1 MKGESGLAAHWPIIV
16 VVLLGTA
23 LRFYGLGAQ
32 NLWLDEALSW
42 QQAVLPIAE
51 LMQSVAAD
59 VHPPLYALT
68 LHAITGVFGDSEWML
83 RILSAICGAASI
95 WLTWLVCRRLAG
107 ERTALIAS
115 LLCAVSLFNIQYAQ
129 EARMYTLMG
138 CLALLSMLFLLQ
150 ITAAA
155 LDDNAATRTS
165 RPARALLFGYV
176 LATGLLI
183 YTHVYG
189 LFIVLAQNLFM
200 ALRYLPR
207 WPDQP
212 TLPWLGWIKLQILLG
227 VLFAPWVLVL
237 VAQINRVQTSFW
249 LHKPYFNALRETFL
263 AYMGAMPAL
272 QLAMLAALAGLAV
285 LMLPASGKRRLQRLQ
300 TGDHKA
306 AVSDAN
312 PGALSSYSTGLLL
325 VLWLL
330 TPILLPYL
338 ISQFGQSIYLPRYT
352 IASSFAW
359 FMLVAIGIDNL
370 PVGWLRYG
378 FLALLTLIMAGA
390 LPFYY
395 ANSSRTDW
403 PAAVAYLEGSAD
415 PAALV
420 FFHSPEILAPYRY
433 YQTRD
438 ELALR
443 TVVAAGGESNGG
455 ENRAG
460 GPDVRPVAQ
469 EYQHIW
475 LISGYDYKTAITEP
489 EIVGQLAESHE
500 ILGGQEFGAIRVFQF
515 MRPLQ

>member
-16 VVLLGTA
+16 VVLLGAA
-23 LRFYGLGAQ
+23 LRFYGLSAQ

-42 QQAVLPIAE
+42 QQAILPIAE

-68 LHAITGVFGDSEWML
+68 LHAITSVFGDSEWTL
-83 RILSAICGAASI
+83 RIFSAICGAASI
-95 WLTWLVCRRLAG
+95 WLTWLVCRRLAD
-107 ERTALIAS
+107 ERTALIAA

-138 CLALLSMLFLLQ
+138 CLALLSMLFFLRV
-150 ITAAA
+150 TTAA
-155 LDDNAATRTS
+155 LDDSAVTKAS
-165 RPARALLFGYV
+165 RPARALLFGY
-176 LATGLLI
+176 LLTTCLLI

-207 WPDQP
+207 WPDHP
-212 TLPWLGWIKLQILLG
+212 TLAWPGWIKLQILLG
-227 VLFAPWVLVL
+227 ILFAPWVVVL

-249 LHKPYFNALRETFL
+249 LHKPYFNALRETFV

-272 QLAMLAALAGLAV
+272 QLAMLAALTGLIA
-285 LMLPASGKRRLQRLQ
+285 LLLPTSGKRRLQRSNSE
-300 TGDHKA
+300 DHKIA
-306 AVSDAN
+306 ASGAN
-312 PGALSSYSTGLLL
+312 PGGLSSYSVALLL

-359 FMLVAIGIDNL
+359 FMLVAIGIEKL

-378 FLALLTLIMAGA
+378 FLALLTVIMVGA

-403 PAAVAYLEGSAD
+403 PAAVAYLEESAD

-420 FFHSPEILAPYRY
+420 LFHSPEILAPYRY

-438 ELALR
+438 ELTLR
-443 TVVAAGGESNGG
+443 TVVTADGESNAG
-455 ENRAG
+455 NNTAG

-469 EYQHIW
+469 EYRHIW
-475 LISGYDYKTAITEP
+475 LISGYDYKTSITEP

-515 MRPLQ
+515 TRPLQ